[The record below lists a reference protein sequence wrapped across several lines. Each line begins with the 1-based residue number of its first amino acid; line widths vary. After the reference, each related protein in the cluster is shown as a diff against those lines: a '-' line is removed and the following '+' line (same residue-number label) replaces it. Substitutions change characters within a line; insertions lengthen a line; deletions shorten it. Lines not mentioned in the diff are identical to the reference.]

1 MAKKEKGPE
10 KDAGEKSGKAGID
23 PQLIAAHLPAPGPM
37 PVQESRKRKREVVA
51 VLLLALL
58 FFILT
63 WVQFKLL
70 NISQQLPFEHSIFFF
85 GLVNFN
91 IIILLL
97 LFFLI
102 FRNVVKVFV
111 ERRGKVIGSSL
122 KAKLIAAFALFA
134 SIPTALMFLVSVFY
148 INSSFDKWFSLRM
161 ASVLRNSLE
170 VNQEYIFSARKKNY
184 NFANQIARVVEKSP
198 SKAQTEKLL
207 EDYRGRFLVDA
218 VEYYP
223 NLFGGRLIALSKDES
238 VPEIPPVSLEFLRKG
253 VSQRVEASMIHHFG
267 EGNLIRVIVPVNR
280 PGDRG
285 ALVVSA
291 FIPIS
296 LISKMDDISAAHEEF
311 KNLNPLQYPLKSIY
325 LIILILMTLMILMCA
340 TWFGFYLARELSI
353 PLETLGLATR
363 RVSQGD
369 YRPVRLSSGSA
380 EINQLIANFNQMT
393 SNLDRSK
400 KEVLEANQHLT
411 ETLERL
417 DEHSRYVQVVL
428 GNVTTGVVSVDPQGV
443 ITTINRHASQLLG
456 IEPEKFVGRN
466 VKDVL
471 DDSYYKTFSDL
482 LHTMREHRATTLQKE
497 IRIEIDNRSIPLQ
510 LSLSILQDEK
520 GNEVGR
526 VMVFDDLTMLINAQ
540 RAAAWTEVA
549 RRIAHEI
556 KNPLTPI
563 KLSAQRLEKK
573 FGAEIN
579 DPAFSSCIN
588 MIIRQTDDLK
598 RLVNEFSNFAR
609 LPQSRPV
616 LASMNKVIEDAL
628 ELYKTAHR
636 EIQFK
641 FDPDPIL
648 PEFKFDPDQINRVLI
663 NLLDNSVAAVTETM
677 AGSAESG
684 RISVRTQYDDM
695 LKLVRVSVL
704 DNGSGIPEKDLD
716 RVFEPYFST
725 KESGTGLGLSIVK
738 RIVEDHNGFIRAFA
752 NEPRGTKL
760 IVELPVSETDA
771 APLVK
776 LAAGEN
782 GAQVL
787 PKSFPDGN
795 RG

>member
-1 MAKKEKGPE
+1 MAKKEA
-10 KDAGEKSGKAGID
+10 KDTNQSQGSSH
-23 PQLIAAHLPAPGPM
+23 QVAP
-37 PVQESRKRKREVVA
+37 QESRKRKREVVA
-51 VLLLALL
+51 VLCLALL
-58 FFILT
+58 FLILT

-122 KAKLIAAFALFA
+122 KAKLVAAFSLFA
-134 SIPTALMFLVSVFY
+134 LIPTVLMFLVSVFY

-170 VNQEYIFSARKKNY
+170 VNQEYIFSARKKNF
-184 NFANQIARVVEKSP
+184 NFANQVARSVEKTDDA
-198 SKAQTEKLL
+198 KLEKLL
-207 EDYRGRFLVDA
+207 GDFRERYLLDA

-223 NLFGGRLIALSKDES
+223 GLFGGRTVALSNDES
-238 VPEIPPVSLEFLRKG
+238 LPEIPKVSLEFLRKG
-253 VSQRVEASMIHHFG
+253 VSQRSEASMIHHFG
-267 EGNLIRVIVPVNR
+267 AGNLVRVIVPVNR
-280 PGDRG
+280 GSEKG
-285 ALVVSA
+285 AVVVSA

-296 LISKMDDISAAHEEF
+296 LINKMDDISAAHEEF
-311 KNLNPLQYPLKSIY
+311 RNLNPLQYPLKSIY
-325 LIILILMTLMILMCA
+325 LILLVMMTLVIIMCA
-340 TWFGFYLARELSI
+340 TWFGFYLAKELSI

-380 EINQLIANFNQMT
+380 EINQLISNFNQMT
-393 SNLDRSK
+393 GNLDRSQ
-400 KEVLEANQHLT
+400 KELLEANQHIS

-428 GNVTTGVVSVDPQGV
+428 SNVTTGVVSLDHTGR
-443 ITTINRHASQLLG
+443 ITTVNRHAAQLLG
-456 IEPEKFVGRN
+456 IDPNEYVGRN

-471 DDSYYKTFSDL
+471 DQTYYKMFSEL
-482 LHTMREHRATTLQKE
+482 QATMREHKAVTLQKE
-497 IRIEIDNRSIPLQ
+497 IRIEIEGRSIPLQ
-510 LSLSILQDEK
+510 MSLSLLQDEK
-520 GNEVGR
+520 GNDVGKIL
-526 VMVFDDLTMLINAQ
+526 VFDDLTMLINAQ

-573 FGAEIN
+573 FGAQIG
-579 DPAFSSCIN
+579 DPAFSSCIS

-616 LASMNKVIEDAL
+616 MSSLNAVIDEAL

-636 EIQFK
+636 EVQFK
-641 FDPDPIL
+641 FEPDSQL
-648 PEFKFDPDQINRVLI
+648 PEFKFDPDQLKRAII
-663 NLLDNSVAAVTETM
+663 NLLDNAVAAVRDSG
-677 AGSAESG
+677 AG
-684 RISVRTQYDDM
+684 RVSVRTQYDSL

-704 DNGSGIPEKDLD
+704 DNGVGIDDASRD

-738 RIVEDHNGFIRAFA
+738 RIVEDHNGFIRALA
-752 NEPRGTKL
+752 NEPNGTKL
-760 IVELPVSETDA
+760 IIELPVAEGESN
-771 APLVK
+771 APMVK
-776 LAAGEN
+776 LASASGGAGIEE
-782 GAQVL
+782 
-787 PKSFPDGN
+787 
-795 RG
+795 

>member
-1 MAKKEKGPE
+1 MAP
-10 KDAGEKSGKAGID
+10 
-23 PQLIAAHLPAPGPM
+23 
-37 PVQESRKRKREVVA
+37 QESRKRKREVVA

-58 FFILT
+58 FFVLT

-111 ERRGKVIGSSL
+111 ERQGRVIGSSL
-122 KAKLIAAFALFA
+122 KAKLVAAFALFA
-134 SIPTALMFLVSVFY
+134 SVPTALMFLVSVFY

-184 NFANQIARVVEKSP
+184 NFANQIAHAVEKIPPRQRIDKTLS
-198 SKAQTEKLL
+198 EFR
-207 EDYRGRFLVDA
+207 ERFILDS

-223 NLFGGRLIALSKDES
+223 SLFGARTLALSKDES
-238 VPEIPPVSLEFLRKG
+238 LPEIPPVSLEFLRKG
-253 VSQRVEASMIHHFG
+253 VVSRAEASMIHHFG
-267 EGNLIRVIVPVNR
+267 EGNLVRVIVPVNR
-280 PGDRG
+280 GGEKG
-285 ALVVSA
+285 AVVVSA

-380 EINQLIANFNQMT
+380 EVNQLISNFNQMT
-393 SNLDRSK
+393 ANLDRSK
-400 KEVLEANQHLT
+400 KEVLEANEHLT
-411 ETLERL
+411 LTLERL

-428 GNVTTGVVSVDPQGV
+428 SNVTTGVISVDQNEL
-443 ITTINRHASQLLG
+443 ITTINHHAAQLLA
-456 IEPEKFVGRN
+456 IDPMNYVGKTVRE
-466 VKDVL
+466 VI
-471 DDSYYKTFSDL
+471 DDTYYRTYTEIMQ
-482 LHTMREHRATTLQKE
+482 TMKSHNATTLQKE
-497 IRIEIDNRSIPLQ
+497 IRVESEGRSIPLQ
-510 LSLSILQDEK
+510 MTLSILEDEK
-520 GNEVGR
+520 GNDIGKVI
-526 VMVFDDLTMLINAQ
+526 VFDDLTMLINAQ

-573 FGAEIN
+573 FGAQIG

-609 LPQSRPV
+609 LPQSSPILGSLNGV
-616 LASMNKVIEDAL
+616 VEEAL
-628 ELYKTAHR
+628 ELYRTAHR
-636 EIQFK
+636 EVQFK
-641 FDPDPIL
+641 IDSDPQL
-648 PEFKFDPDQINRVLI
+648 PHFKFDPDQIKRVLI
-663 NLLDNSVAAVTETM
+663 NLLDNAVAAVRDM
-677 AGSAESG
+677 PQG
-684 RISVRTQYDDM
+684 RVSVRTQYDSL

-704 DNGSGIPEKDLD
+704 DNGVGISDADRD

-725 KESGTGLGLSIVK
+725 KESGTGLGLAIVK
-738 RIVEDHNGFIRAFA
+738 RIVEDHNGFIRALA
-752 NEPRGTKL
+752 NEPQGTK
-760 IVELPVSETDA
+760 IIIELPVSEPVA
-771 APLVK
+771 
-776 LAAGEN
+776 
-782 GAQVL
+782 
-787 PKSFPDGN
+787 
-795 RG
+795 